1 MTKVFQFCLLLLL
14 SISILHSCSMQP
26 GELRTAE
33 QLIETD
39 PDSAL
44 HILQHLSTSKY
55 KSDQSR
61 ALYGLLMIQILDR
74 KHLPL
79 KPDSLLDYSID
90 YYQNHKDGD
99 KLATSYLFK
108 GRTCKYASQY
118 DKAISYYLKAL
129 DEANNSNNSLL
140 LGRIYLDMGDI
151 NNIQGDYKVARD
163 KYQNAYT
170 YFKEAKF
177 QPQAFYSLLNIGRTY
192 HESKDYKTAQTYYQK
207 IIPQAKDSLQQ
218 GALFQEIGLNF
229 YDFNKFD
236 SALTYFKKILT
247 YPYITYNRA
256 TRYCLLSGLYYDLKQ
271 YDSAF
276 YYAKNA
282 FYFEIGFRT
291 QRDCYRIL
299 TNYEYLKGN
308 MNQMSFYMNKYVA
321 LGDSLRKVEAQAKGS
336 YIETTH
342 IAKKEAAKNKYIAWY
357 LGVLALLIFVSSYF
371 LYHFI
376 TRRNNKEK
384 LDTEHLH
391 LQQKVEMHKGVL
403 VNHREVLQIKIQE
416 RKNLLA
422 PERKK
427 ANHADKIAIDRKV
440 YEELLHINDTE
451 FFYDEMNSVLNNLV
465 NKLESRYPT
474 LTPREVHWCCLSL
487 LQISNT
493 DMYMLLDTN
502 VDSLKKMKQRL
513 ALKFNLIR
521 VSELEN
527 FLISLISK

>member
-1 MTKVFQFCLLLLL
+1 
-14 SISILHSCSMQP
+14 MQP

-33 QLIETD
+33 QLIETA

-299 TNYEYLKGN
+299 TNCEYLKGN

-336 YIETTH
+336 YMETTH

-357 LGVLALLIFVSSYF
+357 LGVLVLLLLIVGYF
-371 LYHFI
+371 LYRLFS
-376 TRRNNKEK
+376 TRNQQEK
-384 LDTEHLH
+384 IHILQTHTEE
-391 LQQKVEMHKGVL
+391 KVDIRKKVIKDKRL
-403 VNHREVLQIKIQE
+403 VLQEKIEE
-416 RKNLLA
+416 RKSTLQNEFKKTGIK
-422 PERKK
+422 ERE
-427 ANHADKIAIDRKV
+427 NQLRKIYA
-440 YEELLHINDTE
+440 ELLHIDE
-451 FFYDEMNSVLNNLV
+451 PDFFFNEMDVVLNGLV
-465 NKLESRYPT
+465 TKLRTRYKG
-474 LTPREVHWCCLSL
+474 LNEKDLMLCCLL
-487 LQISNT
+487 LFHIPT
-493 DMYMLLDTN
+493 YDMLILMEYKSEESFK
-502 VDSLKKMKQRL
+502 SLKKRL
-513 ALKFNLIR
+513 PKKLNLHSI
-521 VSELEN
+521 SMLED
-527 FLISLISK
+527 FLIGILSEN